1 MHRRAALACWLAIS
15 ASRLRAIRRSSC
27 RTCPVEGLDRI
38 AFARHYLVVAR
49 QTDIIEVDKATAD
62 RLKQRAAELGISI
75 EEFLAAVAAETEL
88 VKVDPGEIA
97 ELERRWA
104 KVDAGART
112 VPNEEVVRWL
122 ETWGTP
128 GFVPWRDQ

>member
-1 MHRRAALACWLAIS
+1 M
-15 ASRLRAIRRSSC
+15 
-27 RTCPVEGLDRI
+27 
-38 AFARHYLVVAR
+38 
-49 QTDIIEVDKATAD
+49 IEVDKATAD
-62 RLKQRAAELGISI
+62 RLRQRAAELGISI
-75 EEFLAAVAAETEL
+75 EEFLAAVAAETGL
-88 VKVDPGEIA
+88 VEVDPGEIA

-112 VPNEEVVRWL
+112 VRNEEVVRWL